1 MSRSRLRNKYLKE
14 KSTDSKSAYEKQR
27 NYCVNLLRRTK
38 KKYFANINISS
49 INDKNKFY
57 KTVKPPFSDKI
68 SHKETINLAINDTI
82 LSDNYSLI
90 HSIITLMILLK
101 IYLT

>member
-38 KKYFANINISS
+38 KKYFASIKISS
-49 INDKNKFY
+49 INDNNKF
-57 KTVKPPFSDKI
+57 
-68 SHKETINLAINDTI
+68 
-82 LSDNYSLI
+82 
-90 HSIITLMILLK
+90 
-101 IYLT
+101 